1 MADPR
6 CQPLLQV
13 LDDIEA
19 ELRRIGVWSG
29 QPPAHSAFA
38 SSVPF
43 FADSMRFEQWLQWV
57 LLARLRALIE
67 GDLPLPERCQV
78 VPMAEESLHHLEQDL
93 SRLFAL
99 LQALDNL
106 FIATA
111 AP

>member
-6 CQPLLQV
+6 YPTLLQT
-13 LDDIEA
+13 LDEIEA
-19 ELRRIGVWSG
+19 ELRLIGVWSG

-78 VPMAEESLHHLEQDL
+78 APMAEESLHHLEQDL
-93 SRLFAL
+93 SRLLTL
-99 LQALDNL
+99 LQDLDNL
-106 FIATA
+106 FTDAAT
-111 AP
+111 P